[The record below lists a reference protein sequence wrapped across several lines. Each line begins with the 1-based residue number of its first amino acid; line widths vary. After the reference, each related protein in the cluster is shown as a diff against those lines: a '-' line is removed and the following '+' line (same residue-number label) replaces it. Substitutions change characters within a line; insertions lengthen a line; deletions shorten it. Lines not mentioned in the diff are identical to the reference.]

1 MTGTVGLL
9 IGAGAGLL
17 LAIIAAFVA
26 FRLGISY
33 RKKIAEAQI
42 GSAEEKAQRIIADA
56 QKAAEGKKR
65 EVLLEAKD
73 EIHKNRVEYEKE
85 VRERRNE
92 ISRQERRIQQ
102 KEETLDKKTEAL
114 EHKEEQLAKRNRELD
129 AEKEELKKLKDTQI
143 ELLEKIS
150 GLTAEEAKEYLLK
163 NIESEVRHE
172 TAMMIKEIET
182 QAKEEADKRAK
193 NILGLAIQKC
203 AADHVAE
210 TTVSVVPLPS
220 EDMKG
225 RIIGREGRNIRT
237 LETLTGIDLII
248 DDTPEAVILS
258 GFDPIRREIARV
270 ALEKLIV
277 DGRIHP
283 ARIEEMVERA
293 KKEVDATIKQE
304 GEQATFETGV
314 HGLHPEIIKLLGKLH
329 YRTSYGQNVLKHAI
343 EVSHLSGLLAGELGA
358 DVMLAKRAGLL
369 HDLGKAVDHE
379 TEGTHVTIGVDIAK
393 KYKENPEVIH
403 AIHAHHGDIE
413 ATTLVASI
421 VQAADA
427 ISAAR
432 PGARRENIETY
443 IKRLEKLEEIA
454 DSFKG
459 VDKSYAIQAGRE
471 IRIMVK
477 PDAVNDDDAIILARD
492 IVKRIEGELQ
502 YPGQIKVN
510 VIRETRAVDYAK

>member
-1 MTGTVGLL
+1 MAQIGIGLAVGLV
-9 IGAGAGLL
+9 
-17 LAIIAAFVA
+17 LAVIAALVS
-26 FRLGISY
+26 FRMGIAH
-33 RKKIAEAQI
+33 RKKEAEAKI
-42 GSAEEKAQRIIADA
+42 GSAEEEAKRIIAA
-56 QKAAEGKKR
+56 AHKAAEGKKR
-65 EVLLEAKD
+65 EMLVEAKE

-85 VRERRNE
+85 VRERRSE
-92 ISRQERRIQQ
+92 INRQERRIQQ
-102 KEETLDKKTEAL
+102 KEETLDKKTEAF
-114 EHKEEQLAKRNRELD
+114 EQKEEQLAKRNRELD
-129 AEKEELKKLKDTQI
+129 VQKEEVRKLKETQI

-172 TAMMIKEIET
+172 TAMLIKEIET
-182 QAKEEADKRAK
+182 EAKEEADKRAK

-293 KKEVDATIKQE
+293 KKEVEATIKQE

-329 YRTSYGQNVLKHAI
+329 FRTSYGQNVLRHAI

-369 HDLGKAVDHE
+369 HDIGKAVDHE
-379 TEGTHVTIGVDIAK
+379 MEGTHVSIGVDIAK
-393 KYKENPEVIH
+393 KYKENQEVIH
-403 AIHAHHGDIE
+403 AIHAHHGDVE

-477 PDAVNDDDAIILARD
+477 PEAVNDDDAIILARD

>member
-1 MTGTVGLL
+1 MQGIL
-9 IGAGAGLL
+9 IGLGVGVIVAI
-17 LAIIAAFVA
+17 LAAIVSFK
-26 FRLGISY
+26 LGISH
-33 RKKIAEAQI
+33 RKKIAEAEI
-42 GSAEEKAQRIIADA
+42 GSAEEKAKRIVADA
-56 QKAAEGKKR
+56 QKAAESKKR
-65 EVLLEAKD
+65 EALVEAKE
-73 EIHKNRVEYEKE
+73 EIHRNRVEYDKE
-85 VRERRNE
+85 VRERRSE
-92 ISRQERRIQQ
+92 INRQERRIQQ

-114 EHKEEQLAKRNRELD
+114 EQKEEQLAKKNSELD
-129 AEKEELKKLKDTQI
+129 TQKEELQKLKQTQI

-150 GLTAEEAKEYLLK
+150 GLTAEEAKDYLLK

-172 TAMMIKEIET
+172 TAMMIKEIEG

-293 KKEVDATIKQE
+293 RKEVEETIKQQ
-304 GEQATFETGV
+304 GEEATFETGV
-314 HGLHPEIIKLLGKLH
+314 HGLHPEMIKLLGKLH
-329 YRTSYGQNVLKHAI
+329 FRTSYGQNVLKHAI

-379 TEGTHVTIGVDIAK
+379 TEGTHVTIGVDLAK
-393 KYKENPEVIH
+393 KYKENQDVIH
-403 AIHAHHGDIE
+403 AIHAHHGDVE

-459 VDKSYAIQAGRE
+459 VDKSYAISAGRE
-471 IRIMVK
+471 VRIMVK
-477 PDAVNDDDAIILARD
+477 PEAIGDDDAIIMARE
-492 IVKRIEGELQ
+492 IVKRIESELQ

>member
-1 MTGTVGLL
+1 MAQ
-9 IGAGAGLL
+9 IFIR
-17 LAIIAAFVA
+17 LAIGLVLAVIAAAVA
-26 FRLGISY
+26 FKLGISH
-33 RKKIAEAQI
+33 RKKIAEAEI
-42 GSAEEKAQRIIADA
+42 GSAEEQAKRIIADA

-65 EVLLEAKD
+65 EALVEAKE

-92 ISRQERRIQQ
+92 INRQERRIQQ

-114 EHKEEQLAKRNRELD
+114 EQKEEQLAKRNRELD
-129 AEKEELKKLKDTQI
+129 GQKEEVKKLKETQI

-172 TAMMIKEIET
+172 TAMLIKEIET

-258 GFDPIRREIARV
+258 GFDPIRREVARV

-283 ARIEEMVERA
+283 ARIEEMVDRA
-293 KKEVDATIKQE
+293 KKEVDTTIKQE

-329 YRTSYGQNVLKHAI
+329 FRTSYGQNVLKHSI

-369 HDLGKAVDHE
+369 HDIGKAVDHE

-393 KYKENPEVIH
+393 KYKENQEVIH

-477 PDAVNDDDAIILARD
+477 PDAVNDDDAVILARD
-492 IVKRIEGELQ
+492 IVKRIESELQ